1 MFPSNSTV
9 RPVLYR
15 LMPTTVPTFPAR
27 RGQRTAPSSLIRNR
41 VPIAILSIWLSIV
54 LTIDCSAA
62 KNSPERDPSCELGD
76 VRARCGFSLG
86 RSAMSHGPA
95 CFYGGGLIG
104 FGPNSV
110 KVPHSRRPKYRVS
123 GYTCKRLHNC
133 IRRRGS
139 MRRRAA
145 TNHGL
150 QVRSR
155 SMSRFTRVLRRPEIV
170 AQISPAPSVRR
181 QFARPAQG
189 MLRKVSAASCP
200 AGADNRRA

>member
-54 LTIDCSAA
+54 LLTIVCSAA

-76 VRARCGFSLG
+76 VRAHCGFSLG
-86 RSAMSHGPA
+86 RSAMPHGPA

-123 GYTCKRLHNC
+123 GNTCKRLHNC
-133 IRRRGS
+133 IRCRGS
-139 MRRRAA
+139 MRRHAA

-155 SMSRFTRVLRRPEIV
+155 SMSRFYARFATTRNCCANL
-170 AQISPAPSVRR
+170 AGTLSAPAIR
-181 QFARPAQG
+181 
-189 MLRKVSAASCP
+189 SAGSRHASQSFGSKLP
-200 AGADNRRA
+200 GRGR